1 MSGDPAGDL
10 AGEPVAADDAEPR
23 VRRAL
28 TGTTSWWRRSL
39 QGRVLVSTLVL
50 SAVVTGIV
58 GFLLYERVVGGLV
71 QAKVTASLIEA
82 RSETVAAQERLSAVP
97 GTDFD
102 AATQLRQL
110 TDSIIARGE
119 VRGFSVVLLGPL
131 RGAGVDLG
139 GSGVRSTPGLLAES
153 VPPRLR
159 TAVREDGTT
168 AWTYTAIRYDESL
181 RLPAVPGVVAGS
193 QVELPADGGA
203 YALFYLFPME
213 EQERTVNLVARAL
226 LVAGVLLLVLLGG
239 LTFLVIR
246 QVVTPVRLARR
257 TAERLA
263 AGRLE
268 ERMLVRGEDDLARLA
283 GAFNQ
288 MAASLQ
294 QQIRELE
301 ELSQTQRRFVSDVSH
316 ELRTPLTTVRMASD
330 MLHDSRDDFDPVTA
344 RSAELL
350 QTELDRFERLLADLL
365 EVSRFDARAASLD
378 LHEVD
383 LVEIAT
389 RVVESTRPLAR
400 TRGTTVRMHV
410 PDHPVL
416 VEVDAG
422 RIERVVRNLVANA
435 IDHAEERPVDLRV
448 AADEAAVALAVR
460 DHGVGLADHELPQ
473 VFHRFWRADP
483 ARDRAT
489 GGTGLGL
496 SIALE
501 DTKLHGGRLEV
512 WGQPARG
519 AQFLLTLPRW
529 AGDEPGAG
537 PLALVPRDVEVEA

>member
-1 MSGDPAGDL
+1 M
-10 AGEPVAADDAEPR
+10 
-23 VRRAL
+23 
-28 TGTTSWWRRSL
+28 
-39 QGRVLVSTLVL
+39 LVSTLVL
-50 SAVVTGIV
+50 SAIVTGIV
-58 GFLLYERVVGGLV
+58 GFLLHERVVGGLV
-71 QAKVTASLIEA
+71 QAKVNASLVEA
-82 RSETVAAQERLSAVP
+82 RSETVSAQERLSAVS

-102 AATQLRQL
+102 APTQLRQL

-131 RGAGVDLG
+131 RGDGVGLG
-139 GSGVRSTPGLLAES
+139 GSGVRSTPGLLEES

-159 TAVREDGTT
+159 TAVRRQADT
-168 AWTYTAIRYDESL
+168 AWTYTTIRYGEGVS
-181 RLPAVPGVVAGS
+181 RPAVPGVVAGS
-193 QVELPADGGA
+193 QVELPADGGT
-203 YALFYLFPME
+203 YGLFYLFPMD

-226 LVAGVLLLVLLGG
+226 LVAGALLLVLLGG

-268 ERMLVRGEDDLARLA
+268 ERMVVRGEDDLARLA

-294 QQIRELE
+294 LQIRELE

-330 MLHDSRDDFDPVTA
+330 MLHDSREEFDPVTA

-350 QTELDRFERLLADLL
+350 QTELDRFEHLLADLL

-383 LVEIAT
+383 LSEIAS
-389 RVVESTRPLAR
+389 RVVESTRPLAER
-400 TRGTTVRMHV
+400 RGTRVRMHT
-410 PDHPVL
+410 PEAPAL

-448 AADEAAVALAVR
+448 AVDDLAVALAVR
-460 DHGVGLADHELPQ
+460 DHGVGIAQHDLPR
-473 VFHRFWRADP
+473 VFNRFWRADP

-512 WGQPARG
+512 WGLPARG
-519 AQFLLTLPRW
+519 AQFVLTLPRR
-529 AGDEPGAG
+529 AGDEPGEG
-537 PLALVPRDVEVEA
+537 PIALVPRDVVVEREVDA

>member
-1 MSGDPAGDL
+1 M
-10 AGEPVAADDAEPR
+10 
-23 VRRAL
+23 VRRAR
-28 TGTTSWWRRSL
+28 GTTSWWRRSL

-58 GFLLYERVVGGLV
+58 GFLLHERVVGGLL
-71 QAKVTASLIEA
+71 QAKVNASLIEA
-82 RSETVAAQERLSAVP
+82 GSETVAAQERLSAVS

-102 AATQLRQL
+102 APTQLRRL

-119 VRGFSVVLLGPL
+119 VRGFSVVLLGPV
-131 RGAGVDLG
+131 RGDGVDLG
-139 GSGVRSTPGLLAES
+139 GAGVRGTPGLLAES

-159 TAVREDGTT
+159 AAVREDATT
-168 AWTYTAIRYDESL
+168 AWTYTRIQYDSST
-181 RLPAVPGVVAGS
+181 RQPTVPGVVAGS
-193 QVELPADGGA
+193 QVELPADAGT
-203 YALFYLFPME
+203 YALFYLFPMQ
-213 EQERTVNLVARAL
+213 EQQRTVNLIARAL

-268 ERMLVRGEDDLARLA
+268 ERMVVRGEDDLARLA

-294 QQIRELE
+294 TQIRELE

-330 MLHDSRDDFDPVTA
+330 VLHDSRAEFDPLTA

-383 LVEIAT
+383 LVELAV
-389 RVVESTRPLAR
+389 RVVDGTGPLAQR
-400 TRGTTVRMHV
+400 RDTHVRVHAREE
-410 PDHPVL
+410 PVM
-416 VEVDAG
+416 VELDAG

-435 IDHAEERPVDLRV
+435 IDHAEGRPVDVRV
-448 AADEAAVALAVR
+448 AMDDHAVALAVR
-460 DHGVGLADHELPQ
+460 DHGVGLSEQDLPR
-473 VFHRFWRADP
+473 VFNRFWRADP

-512 WGQPARG
+512 WGRPGAG
-519 AQFLLTLPRW
+519 AQFLLTLPRR
-529 AGDEPGAG
+529 AGDDPGDG
-537 PLALVPRDVEVEA
+537 PLPVVPRDVEEVV